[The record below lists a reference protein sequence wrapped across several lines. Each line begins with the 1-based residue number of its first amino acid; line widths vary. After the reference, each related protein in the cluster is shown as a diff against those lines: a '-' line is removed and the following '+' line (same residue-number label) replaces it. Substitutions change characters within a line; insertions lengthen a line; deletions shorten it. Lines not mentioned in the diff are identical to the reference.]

1 MWLVCDNHESHIS
14 VAGLDYKNGIVML
27 SFTPHCSHKLQ
38 SLDHTVYGQFYNS
51 CKSCMY
57 YNPGKAMPIYG
68 THYMDGCFYPNSVTP
83 ANIQSGFRVM
93 GIYPFNESVFTDYAF
108 LSPRTDIR

>member
-1 MWLVCDNHESHIS
+1 
-14 VAGLDYKNGIVML
+14 
-27 SFTPHCSHKLQ
+27 
-38 SLDHTVYGQFYNS
+38 
-51 CKSCMY
+51 
-57 YNPGKAMPIYG
+57 
-68 THYMDGCFYPNSVTP
+68 MDGCFYPNSVTP